1 MFLRLPKA
9 KVDGKGE
16 RRQKL
21 RASRPTGAF
30 TDHVHEQDVSEPAPG
45 ALVLGPGRSSDGHE

>member
-1 MFLRLPKA
+1 MFLRLPEA

-45 ALVLGPGRSSDGHE
+45 ALVFGPRPLQ